1 MPRRVVAVCLT
12 VALVVATLAAGTAVG
27 QTETIRQETTV
38 ALDGGDVLAT
48 VTYRLPDRVQKLT
61 ARFPA
66 LDGSATLVDSRGFRR
81 VDDAEFEWTDEPRP
95 RVQFRVPADDRR
107 VVAGEGWAMAV
118 RPDVAVSYSFRG
130 DDPGFRS
137 TYDVAGEGYAADP
150 LAYLGAYR
158 TSTVSASG
166 ERTTF
171 VVADAADDP
180 AVDPARQFLR
190 VAPER
195 FDLGVR
201 RDQTTAFVLPD
212 RASESRR
219 RLAGATAENSFWVG
233 PNGVEMRRTDTAFSH
248 EYVHTRLG
256 VAGEGSA
263 AWLTEGS
270 AEYFGHAFALN
281 AGAGDYEEFRRGV
294 VAERYASGDR
304 AVTLADR
311 STWRGTLADYEKGA
325 HVLAA
330 LDAEIRDRTDGEYT
344 LADVFAAA
352 AGEPFDDHLDFVRT
366 VRRVTGERFG
376 PWLDRYVRGDD
387 LPPAPDDPTTFV
399 YGADLDPDADGET
412 SAAERRAGT
421 NPFVANSAT
430 VTPTA
435 TFSPTPTPT
444 ATPSPSPSPSP
455 VPTPTPTPAADGST
469 TPETAPSTGLS
480 SGFGVTSALAA
491 LAALALVARRRD

>member
-1 MPRRVVAVCLT
+1 MPTPRRLVAVCLT
-12 VALVVATLAAGTAVG
+12 VALVVAALAAGTAVG
-27 QTETIRQETTV
+27 QIETIRQETTV
-38 ALDGGDVLAT
+38 ALDDGDVLTT
-48 VTYRLPDRVQKLT
+48 VTYRLPDRVREVT
-61 ARFPA
+61 VRFPA
-66 LDGSATLVDSRGFRR
+66 LDGGATLVDSTGFRR

-95 RVQFRVPADDRR
+95 SVRFRVPAGDRR

-130 DDPGFRS
+130 DDPGFQS
-137 TYDVAGEGYAADP
+137 TYGVTGEGYAADP
-150 LAYLGAYR
+150 LAYLGPHR
-158 TSTVSASG
+158 TSAVSAGG

-171 VVADAADDP
+171 VIADAAGDP
-180 AVDPARQFLR
+180 DVDPARRFLR
-190 VAPER
+190 VAPGR

-201 RDQTTAFVLPD
+201 RDQTTAFVLPEQT
-212 RASESRR
+212 SESQR

-233 PNGVEMRRTDTAFSH
+233 PDEVRMRRTDTAFSH

-256 VAGEGSA
+256 VVGEGSA

-294 VAERYASGDR
+294 VTERYAPDDR

-330 LDAEIRDRTDGEYT
+330 LDAEIRDRTDGEHT

-352 AGEPFDDHLDFVRT
+352 AGEPFEDHVDFART
-366 VRRVTGERFG
+366 VRQVTGEDFG

-387 LPPAPDDPTTFV
+387 LPPAPQDPTAFV

-421 NPFVANSAT
+421 NPFVADGAT
-430 VTPTA
+430 VTATPSPT
-435 TFSPTPTPT
+435 PTPTPT
-444 ATPSPSPSPSP
+444 ATPSPTS
-455 VPTPTPTPAADGST
+455 TPTPTADGST
-469 TPETAPSTGLS
+469 GAETTPSAGLAPGL
-480 SGFGVTSALAA
+480 GVAAA
-491 LAALALVARRRD
+491 LAALTAFALVARRND

>member
-444 ATPSPSPSPSP
+444 ATPSPSPSP

>member
-1 MPRRVVAVCLT
+1 MSRRIVAVCLT
-12 VALVVATLAAGTAVG
+12 VAVVVATLAAGTSAG
-27 QTETIRQETTV
+27 QTGPIRQETAV
-38 ALDGGDVLAT
+38 ARDGGDVLVT
-48 VTYRLPDRVQKLT
+48 VTYHLPDRVQTLT
-61 ARFPA
+61 TRFPA
-66 LDGSATLVDSRGFRR
+66 LNRGVSLVDSRGFRR
-81 VDDAEFEWTDEPRP
+81 VNDAEFEWTGEARP
-95 RVQFRVPADDRR
+95 RVRFRVPADDRR
-107 VVAGEGWAMAV
+107 VVAGEDWAMAV
-118 RPDVAVSYSFRG
+118 RPDVAVNYSFRG

-150 LAYLGAYR
+150 LAYLGPYQ
-158 TSTVSASG
+158 TSSVSASG

-180 AVDPARQFLR
+180 TVDPARQFLR

-212 RASESRR
+212 RASESHR

-233 PNGVEMRRTDTAFSH
+233 PNGVEMRRTGTAFSH

-256 VAGEGSA
+256 VVGEGSA
-263 AWLTEGS
+263 TWLTEGS
-270 AEYFGHAFALN
+270 AEYFGYVFALN
-281 AGAGDYEEFRRGV
+281 AGVGDYEEFRRGV
-294 VAERYASGDR
+294 VAERYASGDQ

-352 AGEPFDDHLDFVRT
+352 AGEPFDDHLDFVRK
-366 VRRVTGERFG
+366 VRGVTGERFG

-387 LPPAPDDPTTFV
+387 LPPAPDDPTMFV
-399 YGADLDPDADGET
+399 YGGDLDPDADGET

-444 ATPSPSPSPSP
+444 ATSSPTS
-455 VPTPTPTPAADGST
+455 TPTPTPAADGST
-469 TPETAPSTGLS
+469 PTETAPSTGLS
-480 SGFGVTSALAA
+480 SGVGVTSAIAA
-491 LAALALVARRRD
+491 LAAFALIARRRD

>member
-12 VALVVATLAAGTAVG
+12 VALVVTTLAAGTAVG

-444 ATPSPSPSPSP
+444 ATPSPSPSP